1 MSEGPEVRR
10 TADRIAE
17 VLVGRTIEAVDLR
30 KRALGPGDDL
40 ASKVVGRRVKQV
52 RTHGKHIVIAF
63 TGGLFLHNHMM
74 MWGKWRTYAR
84 GDYDAGKAKPPPRVQ
99 WRRRPDD
106 ARDARVGA
114 TVSDV
119 RDDSRV
125 RLVLATAEHV
135 AVELNGPILRFTRT
149 DPARQGALARLGPDA
164 LATSLPAPAVRA
176 RLAERGGKTLA
187 DLLLDQTFVAGVG
200 NKYKSDI
207 LFRLG
212 LHPFRRAATL
222 DADEEKA
229 LLAEIP
235 RMLRFGY
242 ENGGRSRPLE
252 HGESASQWNVKHW
265 VFRRGGR
272 PCWHCSAP
280 IRTDRTSSARVTY
293 WCPRCQPE
301 PAQRPVRKKPSTPL
315 RGPSRSTATARR
327 AVLRSRRTPRTP
339 A

>member
-10 TADRIAE
+10 TADRIAD
-17 VLVGRTIEAVDLR
+17 VLVGRAIEAVTLR

-40 ASKVVGRRVKQV
+40 AAKLVGTKVKAV

-63 TGGLFLHNHMM
+63 TKGFYLHNHMM
-74 MWGKWRTYAR
+74 MWGKWRTYTRRA
-84 GDYDAGKAKPPPRVQ
+84 YDAGKAKPPKRVL
-99 WRRRPDD
+99 WRRAASASRAP
-106 ARDARVGA
+106 VNE
-114 TVSDV
+114 VSDV

-135 AVELNGPILRFTRT
+135 AIQFNGPILRFSKT
-149 DPARQGALARLGPDA
+149 DPAKQGSIERLGPDA
-164 LATSLPAPAVRA
+164 LVEPFPISTVRA

-187 DLLLDQTFVAGVG
+187 DLLLDQTFVAGIG

-207 LFRLG
+207 LFLLG
-212 LHPFRRAATL
+212 LYPFRRAGSLSAT
-222 DADEEKA
+222 EIKA

-242 ENGGRSRPLE
+242 QAGGRSRPLAP
-252 HGESASQWNVKHW
+252 GEAANRWDTKHW

-272 PCWHCSAP
+272 LCWRCGTAVK
-280 IRTDRTSSARVTY
+280 TDRSSSARVTY
-293 WCPRCQPE
+293 WCPTCQPLPTE
-301 PAQRPVRKKPSTPL
+301 SAVSTP
-315 RGPSRSTATARR
+315 RR
-327 AVLRSRRTPRTP
+327 AARSGSTRRTKAPRDRRS